1 MSMVVPDW
9 CNGARRRRMMGGPV
23 PAMLQSHAPFMGRL
37 PSLTPGRSRARS
49 EDPAQGNC
57 MTSRRRQ
64 ASTDNIAERIL
75 DLVGSIPAPRE
86 RAAEDP
92 HARARTIARNA
103 AGKAGATSSA
113 LALPPGVLGW
123 MTILPELF
131 ALWKIQTQMVAD
143 IAGAYGKRELLSREQ
158 MLYCLFNHTA
168 AKAVGGLLVRIG
180 ERYVVRRAPI
190 GTLYSIV
197 NKIALRV
204 AQRSLRRGIFRW
216 LPIAGALGVGAFAY
230 ADTGTVADAAIDVFS
245 RELVIEGEAEVEGV
259 AAARAAHRKPRAKS
273 APKARK
279 ATSRKRGKSSDG

>member
-1 MSMVVPDW
+1 M
-9 CNGARRRRMMGGPV
+9 AK
-23 PAMLQSHAPFMGRL
+23 
-37 PSLTPGRSRARS
+37 RSR
-49 EDPAQGNC
+49 D
-57 MTSRRRQ
+57 
-64 ASTDNIAERIL
+64 ASTDNLAERIL
-75 DLVGSIPAPRE
+75 DLVGSIPATRE

-92 HARARTIARNA
+92 HTRARSLARSA

-131 ALWKIQTQMVAD
+131 ALWKIQTQMVTD

-190 GTLYSIV
+190 GTLYSIA
-197 NKIALRV
+197 NKVALRV

-230 ADTGTVADAAIDVFS
+230 ADTGTVANAAIDVFS
-245 RELVIEGEAEVEGV
+245 RDIVIEGEAEVEGV
-259 AAARAAHRKPRAKS
+259 EAAQAAQRKPRKKA
-273 APKARK
+273 APKVRKPAARK
-279 ATSRKRGKSSDG
+279 RAKPSAD